1 MSLDLSL
8 YRIEDDLLSLIQ
20 WREES
25 AAEFD
30 ALTIGTPEGL
40 ELARAE
46 LSDQIKVIDDQ
57 ITLYVGA
64 EVRKVDGIA
73 HHWRNWE
80 AAIAAKKAEAKRLAD
95 AAKSDES
102 RLDRLKSAV
111 KAAMESFEWRA
122 GKPRVLEGRLAKLY
136 LKANGGKQ
144 AVEIHDAPLV
154 PDEYC
159 TVTVTMSLELWNAA
173 AVFLAEDLVGSK
185 VGPRTP
191 SLSLI
196 AAALDQPCPDCDGA
210 AVIEQRVADGD
221 KIDIPC
227 PSCGGTGKQGV
238 PGARLAD
245 RGSHVELR

>member
-46 LSDQIKVIDDQ
+46 LAEQIKVIDDQ

-144 AVEIHDAPLV
+144 AVEIHDASLV

-159 TVTVTMSLELWNAA
+159 MVTITFRADSAIVKQAQ
-173 AVFLAEDLVGSK
+173 AECPQLIK
-185 VGPRTP
+185 PREP

-196 AAALDQPCPDCDGA
+196 AAALEKPCEPCGGKGGPVDLTAYGGGA
-210 AVIEQRVADGD
+210 NE
-221 KIDIPC
+221 PC

-245 RGSHVELR
+245 RGSQVELR